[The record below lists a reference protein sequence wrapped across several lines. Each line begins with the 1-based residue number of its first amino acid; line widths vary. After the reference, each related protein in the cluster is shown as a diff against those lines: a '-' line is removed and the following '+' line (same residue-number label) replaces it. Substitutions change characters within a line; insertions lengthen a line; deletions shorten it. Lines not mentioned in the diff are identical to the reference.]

1 MLDANWPDSDFP
13 SPDLPGGNS
22 SESELLKA
30 LLDPLLDDFEYWFER
45 SRALLSDHEMDF
57 LEAQTQADI
66 LARVVQAKEEVKA
79 ARSLFRAT
87 GSQVGVDPA
96 VMAIWHRLVAECWQV
111 ASRYRS
117 SQQPSE

>member
-1 MLDANWPDSDFP
+1 MLDANLPDSNFLGSS
-13 SPDLPGGNS
+13 SPDGDL
-22 SESELLKA
+22 SETELLKS

-45 SRALLSDHEMDF
+45 SQALLSDHEMDF
-57 LEAQTQADI
+57 LDAQAQADI

-79 ARSLFRAT
+79 ARSLFRAI

-111 ASRYRS
+111 ASRYRA
-117 SQQPSE
+117 SQQSG